1 MANHSRYRGVWL
13 LYAFFTSKDLT
24 MELFDAV
31 QTRSSA
37 GRLAEP
43 GPSPEDLD
51 RLLQAAARAPDH
63 GRLKPWRLIVL
74 SGAAR
79 EAFTAAAVEAKRA
92 RLPAMTPEQLASERG
107 KITRSPTIVVIGCA
121 VNREQTKVPEVEQV
135 VAVGAAAQNLFLA
148 AHDLGYGVMWKTGAA
163 AYDPAVKAAVGLRP
177 DDHIVAIMHLG
188 ARLK

>member
-1 MANHSRYRGVWL
+1 
-13 LYAFFTSKDLT
+13 
-24 MELFDAV
+24 MELFAAV

-37 GRLAEP
+37 ARLAEP

-74 SGAAR
+74 KDAMRA
-79 EAFTAAAVEAKRA
+79 AFTAAAVEAKRV
-92 RLPAMTPEQLASERG
+92 RLPAMTEEQIAAERG
-107 KITRSPTIVVIGCA
+107 KLAHSPTIVVVGCA
-121 VNREQTKVPEVEQV
+121 VNREQTKIPEIEQV

-163 AYDPAVKAAVGLRP
+163 AYDSAVKAAVGLRP